1 MLKKNY
7 MTGLTGIEMN
17 LTNLVNVISVAFFQI
32 ISLKMSVAILLIHSK
47 YRKNQ
52 IEMVVHP
59 EMLRMLP

>member
-1 MLKKNY
+1 
-7 MTGLTGIEMN
+7 MTGLTDIEMN

-52 IEMVVHP
+52 REMVVHP
-59 EMLRMLP
+59 EMLP

>member
-1 MLKKNY
+1 MK
-7 MTGLTGIEMN
+7 GLTGIEMN
-17 LTNLVNVISVAFFQI
+17 LTNLVNVISVTFFQI

-52 IEMVVHP
+52 REMVVHP

>member
-52 IEMVVHP
+52 REMVVHP
-59 EMLRMLP
+59 EMLP